1 MALGFFV
8 GNRVTVARVCGGVVP
23 NCITECRPVTN
34 LLARLCFPKKE
45 ERIVVR
51 VVALTIGSKEG
62 GGCEVENLSIIC
74 SSLAAYRDTIFDSL
88 RGQSPGLPYSSMLMT
103 MTKALAT
110 RGVMIPIF
118 LVDPDPE
125 YQRMVKIHM

>member
-34 LLARLCFPKKE
+34 LLARLCLPKKE

-74 SSLAAYRDTIFDSL
+74 SVSGCLPRYHIRFAQRTITW
-88 RGQSPGLPYSSMLMT
+88 SPLFFY
-103 MTKALAT
+103 
-110 RGVMIPIF
+110 VN
-118 LVDPDPE
+118 DDD
-125 YQRMVKIHM
+125 